1 MGPVSATTPID
12 VPRERAFDVLADLAN
27 RPELLAGFGDEFRL
41 QRLDST
47 GVGAG
52 ARFRIPG
59 RKLWLE
65 STIAELDPPHR
76 IVERGRG
83 SRHDR
88 MPISTVWEL
97 EEGPGPDSCEV
108 RVTFWTEPETLG
120 DHVRDRRPGNSRFYR
135 HGWRG
140 VLRRLRDALEDDR
153 RLERVVVAGGDRIP
167 GSG

>member
-12 VPRERAFDVLADLAN
+12 VPRERAFELLADLAN
-27 RPELLAGFGDEFRL
+27 RPSLLEGFGDEFRL

-59 RKLWLE
+59 RELWLE
-65 STIAELDPPHR
+65 TTIAELDVPHR
-76 IVERGRG
+76 IVERGHG
-83 SRHDR
+83 SRLDR

-97 EEGPGPDSCEV
+97 EEGPGADSCEV
-108 RVTFWTEPETLG
+108 RVTFWTEPATLG
-120 DHVRDRRPGNSRFYR
+120 DRIRDRRPGTRRFYR
-135 HGWRG
+135 RGWTR
-140 VLRRLRDALEDDR
+140 VLRHLRDALEGEA

-167 GSG
+167 GAG

>member
-1 MGPVSATTPID
+1 MGPISATTAID
-12 VPRERAFDVLADLAN
+12 VPRERAFEALADLAA
-27 RPELLAGFGDEFRL
+27 RPGLLTGFADEFRL

-52 ARFRIPG
+52 ARYRIPG

-65 STIAELDPPHR
+65 TTIAELEEPHR

-97 EEGPGPDSCEV
+97 VEGPGPDSCEV
-108 RVTFWTEPETLG
+108 RVTFWTEPKTLG
-120 DHVRDRRPGNSRFYR
+120 DRLLDKRPGNARFYR
-135 HGWRG
+135 RGWEG
-140 VLRRLRDALEDDR
+140 VLRRLRSALEGSEQ
-153 RLERVVVAGGDRIP
+153 LERVVVAGGDRIP
-167 GSG
+167 GAG